1 MPINI
6 NNIISSETLA
16 RDFGRNSS
24 IYKFFIEKSRVL
36 WMKVKN
42 NENIMKKYKSWM
54 DSIRNVYGV
63 YPGEELFFTHTYLSI
78 ITKLILFFILEEN
91 TSVSDEEITSV
102 INGSYFRSHG
112 ILNFTDEDFS
122 TWLLDNRIINDSLEL
137 IRQLAQRLSNYEYN
151 NVKEDIFKEIYE
163 ELIERGERRKAGEY
177 YTPEW
182 LAQLVILEVM
192 DLWLERRSYP
202 PLIMDP
208 ACGSGTFLYN
218 AIRIL
223 IERFPSISLNEIL
236 GRVIGIDINPI
247 AAMIAKANYIIALK
261 DLIKKGVSISIPVY
275 RGDALKQHVK
285 VNADVIVGN
294 PPWVVLRNIKDE
306 SYQDYLKREVLRY
319 GLISREDVH
328 LYTQIELAALFFYK
342 CSDVCLKDNGIIG
355 FVMPRSVIGGTV
367 HHVNFRRFRNPPM
380 KLVKILDLEN
390 VYPLFNMP
398 SCVLIAVKGGET
410 RYPVLR
416 VIYHGT
422 LPKRNVSWEE
432 ARRFLRVSQDLYF
445 PPEIPARKSYYFDK
459 FKVGASI
466 FPRTLY
472 FIDVVSSK
480 NSLLSVRTSKEIL
493 EIVKPPWR
501 VVLEGEVEPD
511 FIYLTLLAWDIVPF
525 GCRRLRPVILPIR
538 PARGRYLLYD
548 YHELRRLGYPGASEW
563 FEKAQRIWEERR
575 TERSAKR
582 FPRLID
588 RLNYNG
594 LLTAQNPDKRYV
606 VLYNATGK
614 NLVSCVV
621 DRRRLP
627 STGFPVR
634 GFVADVKTWFYETN
648 NDEEAYYLSAV
659 LNSSIVN
666 ELIKPFQPRGLFGA
680 RAIHRRPLY
689 FPIPKFNEE
698 NRVHAE
704 LAELG
709 RISQEKVVSLLRAG
723 SEASNTRRY
732 VRERLRG
739 ELRRVDSLVAEL
751 LNMSELAKLY

>member
-42 NENIMKKYKSWM
+42 NENIMKKYKSWK

-432 ARRFLRVSQDLYF
+432 ARRFLR
-445 PPEIPARKSYYFDK
+445 
-459 FKVGASI
+459 
-466 FPRTLY
+466 
-472 FIDVVSSK
+472 
-480 NSLLSVRTSKEIL
+480 
-493 EIVKPPWR
+493 
-501 VVLEGEVEPD
+501 
-511 FIYLTLLAWDIVPF
+511 
-525 GCRRLRPVILPIR
+525 
-538 PARGRYLLYD
+538 
-548 YHELRRLGYPGASEW
+548 
-563 FEKAQRIWEERR
+563 
-575 TERSAKR
+575 
-582 FPRLID
+582 
-588 RLNYNG
+588 
-594 LLTAQNPDKRYV
+594 
-606 VLYNATGK
+606 
-614 NLVSCVV
+614 
-621 DRRRLP
+621 
-627 STGFPVR
+627 
-634 GFVADVKTWFYETN
+634 
-648 NDEEAYYLSAV
+648 
-659 LNSSIVN
+659 
-666 ELIKPFQPRGLFGA
+666 
-680 RAIHRRPLY
+680 
-689 FPIPKFNEE
+689 
-698 NRVHAE
+698 
-704 LAELG
+704 
-709 RISQEKVVSLLRAG
+709 
-723 SEASNTRRY
+723 
-732 VRERLRG
+732 
-739 ELRRVDSLVAEL
+739 
-751 LNMSELAKLY
+751 